1 MAKMTTICCMCKK
14 ELGYVE
20 LPNLPQAI
28 LSHGL
33 CKACSIEALHEAGL
47 KTELEEAIDNLRIL
61 IDDEQLHL
69 VRLRKAFNAIENE
82 IMGIKENK

>member
-1 MAKMTTICCMCKK
+1 MCKK
-14 ELGYVE
+14 ELKYIYSDFF
-20 LPNLPQAI
+20 PRDI

-33 CKACSIEALHEAGL
+33 CRACSIEALHEAGL
-47 KTELEEAIDNLRIL
+47 KTELEEALDNLRVL

>member
-1 MAKMTTICCMCKK
+1 MCKK
-14 ELGYVE
+14 ELGAAD
-20 LPNLPQAI
+20 LPGMPKNI
-28 LSHGL
+28 ISHGL
-33 CKACSIEALHEAGL
+33 CKACSVEALHEAGL